1 MEHLVIVGAG
11 QSAIQCITSL
21 RKEDYPGLITLVG
34 EEEHLPYQRPPL
46 SKGFL
51 EDTVSNERL
60 YFKKLEFFVE
70 NKVQLKLG
78 TKAEEIDIENN
89 NIHLSDNTKLSF
101 DKLVFAT
108 GSSVR
113 KLDFPGKDLNSIHY
127 LRGLD
132 DALSIKK
139 DLQTRQNI
147 VVVGAGYIGL
157 EVAAIAA
164 KQNKSVTVIEMADRV
179 MNRTVDPQISD
190 YYLKLHQKNGVTFK
204 FNTSLKEIV
213 GASNP
218 EKVICSDGTEVKA
231 DMVIIGAGIMPNVE
245 LAENA
250 GLSCDNGIIVN
261 EFGKTDHANIYA
273 CGDCTNHPN
282 KLLNKKIRLESVH
295 NAMEQSK
302 TVASSI
308 INKSI
313 EYNQIPWFWS
323 DQYDHKLQI
332 VGLSGEHD
340 KVIMRGDMSEA
351 KFMLFYT
358 KDEKLIA
365 VDAVNNSKE
374 FLICKKLVANKV
386 TIKADEISNPD
397 TNLND
402 LIE

>member
-218 EKVICSDGTEVKA
+218 KKVICSDGTEVKA

>member
-1 MEHLVIVGAG
+1 MENLVIVGAG

-60 YFKKLEFFVE
+60 YFKKLEFFIE
-70 NKVQLKLG
+70 NKVRLKLG

-139 DLQTRQNI
+139 DLQTSQNI

-190 YYLKLHQKNGVTFK
+190 YYLNLHQKNGVTFK
-204 FNTSLKEIV
+204 FNISLKEII
-213 GASNP
+213 GTNNP
-218 EKVICSDGTEVKA
+218 EKVVCSDGSEVAA
-231 DMVIIGAGIMPNVE
+231 DMVVIGAGIMPNVE

-250 GLSCDNGIIVN
+250 GLSCDNGIVVN
-261 EFGKTDHANIYA
+261 EFGKTDHADIYA

-308 INKSI
+308 INKSLA
-313 EYNQIPWFWS
+313 YNQIPWFWS

-332 VGLSGEHD
+332 VGLSGDHD

-358 KDEKLIA
+358 KDDKLIA

-386 TIKADEISNPD
+386 TIKPDEISNPA

>member
-1 MEHLVIVGAG
+1 MENLVIVGAG

-60 YFKKLEFFVE
+60 YFKKLEFFIE

-139 DLQTRQNI
+139 DLQTTQNI
-147 VVVGAGYIGL
+147 VIVGAGYIGL

-190 YYLKLHQKNGVTFK
+190 YYLNLHQKNGVTFK
-204 FNTSLKEIV
+204 FNTSLKEII
-213 GASNP
+213 GTNNP
-218 EKVICSDGTEVKA
+218 EKVVCSDGSEVAA
-231 DMVIIGAGIMPNVE
+231 DMVVIGAGIMPNVE

-250 GLSCDNGIIVN
+250 GLSCDNGIVVN
-261 EFGKTDHANIYA
+261 EFGKTDHADIYA

-308 INKSI
+308 INQSLA
-313 EYNQIPWFWS
+313 YNQIPWFWS

-332 VGLSGEHD
+332 VGLSGDHD

-358 KDEKLIA
+358 KEDKLIA

-386 TIKADEISNPD
+386 TIKPDEISNPA

>member
-1 MEHLVIVGAG
+1 MENLVIVGAG

-21 RKEDYPGLITLVG
+21 RKEDYSGLITLVG

-60 YFKKLEFFVE
+60 YFKKLEFFIE

-78 TKAEEIDIENN
+78 AKAEEIDIENN

-139 DLQTRQNI
+139 DLQTKQNI

-190 YYLKLHQKNGVTFK
+190 YYLNLHQKNGVTFK

-213 GASNP
+213 GTNNP
-218 EKVICSDGTEVKA
+218 EKVICSDGTEVQA

-250 GLSCDNGIIVN
+250 GLSCDNGIVVN

-308 INKSI
+308 INKSLA
-313 EYNQIPWFWS
+313 YNQIPWFWS

-332 VGLSGEHD
+332 VGLSGDHD
-340 KVIMRGDMSEA
+340 KVTMRGDMSEA
-351 KFMLFYT
+351 KFMMFYT

-386 TIKADEISNPD
+386 TIKPDEISNPA

>member
-190 YYLKLHQKNGVTFK
+190 YYLKLHQKNDVTFK

-218 EKVICSDGTEVKA
+218 KKVICSDGTEVKA

-386 TIKADEISNPD
+386 TIKPDEISNPD

>member
-139 DLQTRQNI
+139 DLKTRQNI

-250 GLSCDNGIIVN
+250 GLSCDNGIVVN

-340 KVIMRGDMSEA
+340 KVIMRGDMSDA
-351 KFMLFYT
+351 KFMLLYT

>member
-250 GLSCDNGIIVN
+250 GLSCDNGIVVN

-351 KFMLFYT
+351 KFMLLYT

-386 TIKADEISNPD
+386 TIKPDEVSNPD

>member
-1 MEHLVIVGAG
+1 MENLVIVGAG

-60 YFKKLEFFVE
+60 YFKKLEFFIE

-139 DLQTRQNI
+139 DLQTSQNI

-190 YYLKLHQKNGVTFK
+190 YYLNLHQKNGVTFK
-204 FNTSLKEIV
+204 FNTSLQEII
-213 GASNP
+213 GTNNP
-218 EKVICSDGTEVKA
+218 EKVVCSDGSEVAA
-231 DMVIIGAGIMPNVE
+231 DMVVIGAGIMPNVE

-250 GLSCDNGIIVN
+250 GLSCDNGIVVN
-261 EFGKTDHANIYA
+261 EFGKTDHADIYA

-308 INKSI
+308 INQSI
-313 EYNQIPWFWS
+313 AYNQIPWFWS

-332 VGLSGEHD
+332 VGLSGDHD

-358 KDEKLIA
+358 KDDKLIA

-386 TIKADEISNPD
+386 TIKPDEISNPAK
-397 TNLND
+397 NLND

>member
-250 GLSCDNGIIVN
+250 GLSCDNGIVVN

-340 KVIMRGDMSEA
+340 KVIMRGDMNDA
-351 KFMLFYT
+351 KFMLLYT
-358 KDEKLIA
+358 KDDKLIA

>member
-1 MEHLVIVGAG
+1 MENLVIVGAG

-89 NIHLSDNTKLSF
+89 NIHLSDDTKLSF

-139 DLQTRQNI
+139 DLQTRQNV

-190 YYLKLHQKNGVTFK
+190 YYLNLHQKNGVTFK
-204 FNTSLKEIV
+204 FNTSLQEII
-213 GASNP
+213 GKNNP

-250 GLSCDNGIIVN
+250 GLSCDNGIVVN

-308 INKSI
+308 INKSLA
-313 EYNQIPWFWS
+313 YNQIPWFWS

-332 VGLSGEHD
+332 VGLSGDHD

-386 TIKADEISNPD
+386 TIKPDEISNPE

>member
-1 MEHLVIVGAG
+1 MENLVIVGAG

-60 YFKKLEFFVE
+60 YFKKLEFFIE

-139 DLQTRQNI
+139 DLQTSQNI

-190 YYLKLHQKNGVTFK
+190 YYLNLHQKNGVTFK
-204 FNTSLKEIV
+204 FNTSLQEII
-213 GASNP
+213 GTNNP
-218 EKVICSDGTEVKA
+218 EKVVCSDGSEVAA
-231 DMVIIGAGIMPNVE
+231 DMVVIGAGIMPNVE

-250 GLSCDNGIIVN
+250 GLSCDNGIVVN
-261 EFGKTDHANIYA
+261 EFGKTDHADIYA

-308 INKSI
+308 INKSLA
-313 EYNQIPWFWS
+313 YNQIPWFWS

-332 VGLSGEHD
+332 VGLSGDHD
-340 KVIMRGDMSEA
+340 KVIIRGDMSEA

-358 KDEKLIA
+358 KDDKLIA

-386 TIKADEISNPD
+386 TIKPDEISNPAK
-397 TNLND
+397 NLND

>member
-34 EEEHLPYQRPPL
+34 EEKHLPYQRPPL

-89 NIHLSDNTKLSF
+89 NIHLSDHTKLSF

-218 EKVICSDGTEVKA
+218 EKVMCSDGTEVKA

-250 GLSCDNGIIVN
+250 GLSCDNGIVVN

-386 TIKADEISNPD
+386 TIKPDEISNPD

>member
-1 MEHLVIVGAG
+1 MENLVIVGAG

-60 YFKKLEFFVE
+60 YFKKLEFFIE
-70 NKVQLKLG
+70 NKVKLKLG

-190 YYLKLHQKNGVTFK
+190 YYLNLHQKNGVTFK
-204 FNTSLKEIV
+204 FNTSLKEII
-213 GASNP
+213 GTNNP
-218 EKVICSDGTEVKA
+218 EKVVCSDGSEVAA
-231 DMVIIGAGIMPNVE
+231 DMVVIGAGIMPNVE

-250 GLSCDNGIIVN
+250 GLSCDNGIVVN
-261 EFGKTDHANIYA
+261 EFGKTDHADIYA

-308 INKSI
+308 INQSLA
-313 EYNQIPWFWS
+313 YNQIPWFWS

-332 VGLSGEHD
+332 VGLSGDHD
-340 KVIMRGDMSEA
+340 KVIIRGDMSEA

-358 KDEKLIA
+358 KDDKLIA

-386 TIKADEISNPD
+386 TIKPDEISNPA

>member
-218 EKVICSDGTEVKA
+218 KKVICSDGTEVKA

-282 KLLNKKIRLESVH
+282 KLINKKIRLESVH

>member
-51 EDTVSNERL
+51 DDTVSNERL

-250 GLSCDNGIIVN
+250 GLSCDNGIVVN

-386 TIKADEISNPD
+386 TIKPDEISNPD